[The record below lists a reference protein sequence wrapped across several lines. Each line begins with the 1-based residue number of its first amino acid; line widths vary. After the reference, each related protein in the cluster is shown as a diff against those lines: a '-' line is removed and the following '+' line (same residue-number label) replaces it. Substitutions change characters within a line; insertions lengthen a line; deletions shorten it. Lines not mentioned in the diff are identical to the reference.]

1 MFELLYVSDPAG
13 KPKSLYVKKY
23 LKEKEGKNAAGRR
36 KGRRQR
42 RKGKEKKEGKE
53 RKMKWKDK
61 GCMMRRWTKRKQ
73 RGC

>member
-13 KPKSLYVKKY
+13 KAKNLYVKTY
-23 LKEKEGKNAAGRR
+23 LKEKGKDAAGRR

-42 RKGKEKKEGKE
+42 RKGKEKKERKE

-61 GCMMRRWTKRKQ
+61 GCMMRRWIERKQ